1 LGRQRGSEVSRRQM
15 NFGACVVNVSDDRPP
30 KLENGESTDDRQRL
44 NGYQQQMI
52 VANRQQRLSL
62 RLS

>member
-1 LGRQRGSEVSRRQM
+1 MAVCWWNL
-15 NFGACVVNVSDDRPP
+15 NVSDDRPP